1 MKGECF
7 IEECSDIENCSK
19 CVYENDSKEF
29 KSCSEC
35 IEGFDIDKNC
45 EFLTSKKYYFKY
57 IYLLIIIILIK
68 IDCSNE
74 NC

>member
-45 EFLTSKKYYFKY
+45 EFLTN
-57 IYLLIIIILIK
+57 
-68 IDCSNE
+68 CSNE